1 MYNKPTDGLS
11 NGLNSPVNKKV
22 ERGVATRSEIVKTAT
37 QLFAR
42 DGYEAVSIEKV
53 LAACAISRGALYH
66 HFSSKEALFEAV
78 FEAMEIYVA
87 EQTVA
92 RSSGARGI
100 IKRLRAGCEA
110 FLDLAQ
116 EGAVRQIV
124 LTDAPAVLGWERWR
138 EIDARHGFGLLK
150 DALARIGAE
159 GALPP
164 ETVEIFAHI
173 LLASLTEVALLM
185 ARSPDRKAAAARGK
199 AAIQMLLTRL
209 LGAS

>member
-1 MYNKPTDGLS
+1 M
-11 NGLNSPVNKKV
+11 NKKI
-22 ERGVATRSEIVKTAT
+22 ERGVATRSEIVRTAT

-42 DGYEAVSIEKV
+42 EGYDAVSIEKV

-66 HFSSKEALFEAV
+66 HFSSKETLFEAV

-92 RSSGARGI
+92 RSSGAGDPV
-100 IKRLRAGCEA
+100 KGLRTGCEA

-124 LTDAPAVLGWERWR
+124 LTDAPAVLGWEKWR
-138 EIDARHGFGLLK
+138 AIDARHGFGLLK
-150 DALARIGAE
+150 AALGRIGAD
-159 GALPP
+159 GALPA
-164 ETVEIFAHI
+164 ESVEIFAHI
-173 LLASLTEVALLM
+173 LLASLTEVALLI
-185 ARSPDRKAAAARGK
+185 ARAPDRKGAAVRGK